1 MSTIESFHHV
11 HLISSDPVKTSKWY
25 IDFLGADLTHEE
37 KKHGAINIR
46 LQIGNLNL
54 FVRGLRENE
63 ELSTTQNLSQEGIH
77 HIGLMVDDIKE
88 IMKRTTENG
97 ATEIEEIHTGVTGNW
112 VAFIRT
118 PEGVLIEF
126 LQKK

>member
-1 MSTIESFHHV
+1 MGSIESFHHV

-25 IDFLGADLTHEE
+25 IDFLDADLTHED

-54 FVRGLRENE
+54 FIRGLREKE
-63 ELSTTQNLSQEGIH
+63 ELSSKQNILQEGIH

-88 IMKRTTENG
+88 MMKKTTENG

-112 VAFIRT
+112 VSFIRT

>member
-54 FVRGLRENE
+54 F
-63 ELSTTQNLSQEGIH
+63 
-77 HIGLMVDDIKE
+77 
-88 IMKRTTENG
+88 
-97 ATEIEEIHTGVTGNW
+97 
-112 VAFIRT
+112 IR
-118 PEGVLIEF
+118 VVSKN
-126 LQKK
+126 QSK

>member
-1 MSTIESFHHV
+1 M
-11 HLISSDPVKTSKWY
+11 
-25 IDFLGADLTHEE
+25 GAELTHEE

-63 ELSTTQNLSQEGIH
+63 ELSSTQNLSQEGIH

>member
-1 MSTIESFHHV
+1 MSTIESFHDV
-11 HLISSDPVKTSKWY
+11 NLISSDPVKTSKWY

-54 FVRGLRENE
+54 FIRGLRENE
-63 ELSTTQNLSQEGIH
+63 EFSPTQKLLQEGIH

-88 IMKRTTENG
+88 IMKKTTENG

>member
-1 MSTIESFHHV
+1 
-11 HLISSDPVKTSKWY
+11 
-25 IDFLGADLTHEE
+25 
-37 KKHGAINIR
+37 
-46 LQIGNLNL
+46 
-54 FVRGLRENE
+54 
-63 ELSTTQNLSQEGIH
+63 
-77 HIGLMVDDIKE
+77 MVDDIKE
-88 IMKRTTENG
+88 IMKKTTENG

>member
-1 MSTIESFHHV
+1 MSIVESFHHV
-11 HLISSDPVKTSKWY
+11 HLISSNPFKTSQWY
-25 IDFLGADLTHEE
+25 VDFLGAELTHED

-46 LQIGNLNL
+46 LKVNNLNL
-54 FVRGLRENE
+54 FIRGLRGDEKISSE
-63 ELSTTQNLSQEGIH
+63 QNSLQEGIH
-77 HIGLMVDDIKE
+77 HIGLMVDNIKE
-88 IMKRTTENG
+88 MMQRTIENG